1 MSKPQTDRLLDHV
14 ADQARQADVFDG
26 VEQRDGA
33 VICAARGA
41 AAPAEYVVAVDEA
54 AGAIWIVLRT
64 PDRWLSESI
73 EAELM
78 HTGDKLEELV
88 EDELAE
94 LDCPAKVTFEHFRD
108 DDLRYT
114 FRSPIRLAAGQAA
127 DDAEVMAKTTA
138 HLLAYEA
145 AFRELGDM
153 SADES

>member
-1 MSKPQTDRLLDHV
+1 MNKLLDHV
-14 ADQARQADVFDG
+14 AEQARGADVFDA

-33 VICAARGA
+33 VVAAARGA
-41 AAPAEYVVAVDEA
+41 SAPAEYLVRVDEQ
-54 AGAIWIVLRT
+54 AGTIWIVLRT
-64 PDRWLSESI
+64 ADRWLSESI

-88 EDELAE
+88 EDELVE

-108 DDLRYT
+108 DDLQYT
-114 FRSPIRLAAGQAA
+114 FRSPIRLAVGEAA
-127 DDAEVMAKTTA
+127 DDAAVMTKTTA

-153 SADES
+153 SADDES